1 MLIIALVL
9 ALIGL
14 AALVAAVVTSNELIA
29 WVCIGASVIGV
40 LLLIGDA
47 LRARRGGDAED
58 AASDDVASEDVAS
71 DGADE
76 DLDGEASAGVG
87 AEPEPEPVQ
96 DYPEDEATV
105 TQPES
110 GSEKDT
116 EADTE
121 SDTEIAGVTDADD
134 DAEAGG
140 AVDISPDP
148 DVPPKS

>member
-9 ALIGL
+9 ALVGL

-58 AASDDVASEDVAS
+58 AASEDA
-71 DGADE
+71 DGDLAY

>member
-40 LLLIGDA
+40 LLLIADA
-47 LRARRGGDAED
+47 LRARRGGAD
-58 AASDDVASEDVAS
+58 
-71 DGADE
+71 DGAEHTDGTDE
-76 DLDGEASAGVG
+76 QDTIVAG
-87 AEPEPEPVQ
+87 EPVPDHVE

-105 TQPES
+105 SEPES
-110 GSEKDT
+110 DPAG
-116 EADTE
+116 E
-121 SDTEIAGVTDADD
+121 SDPEIAGVTDTDST
-134 DAEAGG
+134 AETDSKTDTDTDGGAGG

>member
-40 LLLIGDA
+40 LLLIADA
-47 LRARRGGDAED
+47 LRARRGGAD
-58 AASDDVASEDVAS
+58 
-71 DGADE
+71 DGAEHTDGTDE
-76 DLDGEASAGVG
+76 QDTIVAG
-87 AEPEPEPVQ
+87 EPVPDHVE

-105 TQPES
+105 SEPES
-110 GSEKDT
+110 DP
-116 EADTE
+116 AVE
-121 SDTEIAGVTDADD
+121 SDPEIAGVTDTDST
-134 DAEAGG
+134 AETDSKTDTDGGAGG

>member
-9 ALIGL
+9 ALVGL

-47 LRARRGGDAED
+47 LRARRGGDVED
-58 AASDDVASEDVAS
+58 AASDDAASEDVAS

-76 DLDGEASAGVG
+76 DLDGAAGAG